1 MKSQL
6 LLTLV
11 RRRPESEIAAEWRVV
26 TKTESGQSV
35 AGEMKKIPTLREVS
49 RRVGEID

>member
-35 AGEMKKIPTLREVS
+35 AGEMKRIPYPPR
-49 RRVGEID
+49 GFAKGGGN